1 MSKNNFGYKS
11 IKEIHEL
18 YTSKEVS
25 PVEVIEETIE
35 NIESLNNTLNAF
47 VTITDEYA
55 LKKAKEAEKKILSG
69 EKLKKN

>member
-11 IKEIHEL
+11 IREIHNL
-18 YTSKEVS
+18 YISKEVS
-25 PVEVIEETIE
+25 PVEVIEETLE

-55 LKKAKEAEKKILSG
+55 LKKATEAEKKILSG
-69 EKLKKN
+69 EDQ